1 MENKPFS
8 VNLDKLIKEQKFNQL
23 YMPQFEQQI
32 KDEVMF
38 FLDRCNDGRSVN
50 DSIDYLLNVI
60 ATKHASNLFYVER
73 EKIRFINSEQF
84 EIICNKKEAEISEKL
99 FNDNLE
105 MINQESLRKGI
116 NPYAESTNK
125 IEVIGDNKDLNE
137 LVMNKILKGK

>member
-73 EKIRFINSEQF
+73 ERIRFINSEKF